1 MTLQSCHANIRADA
15 DKLMSSAC
23 SESTINYDNSDCAS
37 QSSTSSMSST
47 QNNSNARR
55 GQRIAESTKAVIRYS
70 QWF

>member
-1 MTLQSCHANIRADA
+1 MTLQSYHANISADA

-47 QNNSNARR
+47 ENNSIARR
-55 GQRIAESTKAVIRYS
+55 EQQITAAIIIM
-70 QWF
+70 